1 MTPSESPQEEPTL
14 LPALGRT
21 RSSLNARCPGDETVS
36 TRLGSG
42 PSHETDEGGWGA
54 ASVMGIDIPLGSIW
68 EVSPSR
74 PLSASSREIVN
85 AELADAL
92 LHDRTAFTPE
102 EMDLL
107 GISEVHPDSFVTIGL
122 PGHERYFRPVKLTAG
137 GILLAWSM
145 RQPRRRLSAWWAVG
159 TPPSSSTEMAPEMA
173 PEIVT
178 ETALP
183 TATWDQTWVP
193 SVQEE
198 GQLACRS
205 SLFCPTNA
213 FPGYGQQTKERAL
226 YTAQRPPHLPP
237 VLEPRS
243 PALKMANLAPLPLGR
258 ARSGSQAAPPR
269 ASTVPAPDSLDVLWR
284 RRTGLAT
291 PSANRRV
298 NERLALSRLLND
310 AGSPVARLR
319 PSQLRG
325 AVDEFWPR
333 PATQARPMPRIVP
346 TMASPIVPTG
356 GSSILQRPSMVTSA
370 APSGLFEVNLSPW
383 QLVERGCSMAVGR
396 ELR

>member
-1 MTPSESPQEEPTL
+1 MTPSESPQERPTL
-14 LPALGRT
+14 LPSLGRT
-21 RSSLNARCPGDETVS
+21 RSGLNARSDLVDLVVQTTGDELVS
-36 TRLGSG
+36 TILGS
-42 PSHETDEGGWGA
+42 SLSDEGGWGA
-54 ASVMGIDIPLGSIW
+54 TSGVDVDIPLGSIW

-122 PGHERYFRPVKLTAG
+122 PGLERYFRPVKLTAG

-145 RQPRRRLSAWWAVG
+145 RQPRRRPRAWGAVG
-159 TPPSSSTEMAPEMA
+159 TPPSTRTEMAHEMAPEMA
-173 PEIVT
+173 PEIVP
-178 ETALP
+178 EIVPKTALQK
-183 TATWDQTWVP
+183 ATWDQTWFP
-193 SVQEE
+193 SAQEE
-198 GQLACRS
+198 GQLAFRRS
-205 SLFCPTNA
+205 LSCPTNA

-237 VLEPRS
+237 VLEPRA

-258 ARSGSQAAPPR
+258 VRSGSRAAPPR
-269 ASTVPAPDSLDVLWR
+269 ASTVPAPDSLDVTWQR
-284 RRTGLAT
+284 PTGLAT

-310 AGSPVARLR
+310 AGAPVARLR
-319 PSQLRG
+319 PSQLKG
-325 AVDEFWPR
+325 AVDELWP
-333 PATQARPMPRIVP
+333 RPMPRIVP

-356 GSSILQRPSMVTSA
+356 GSSILERPSMVTSA
-370 APSGLFEVNLSPW
+370 APSGLFEVNLSR
-383 QLVERGCSMAVGR
+383 QRLLRGSW
-396 ELR
+396 